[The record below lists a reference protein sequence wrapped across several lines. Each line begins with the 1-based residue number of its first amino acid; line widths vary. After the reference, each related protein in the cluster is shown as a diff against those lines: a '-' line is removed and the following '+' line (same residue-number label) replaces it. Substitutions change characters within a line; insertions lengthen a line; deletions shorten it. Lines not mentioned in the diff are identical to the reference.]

1 MSIMGSLNI
10 IQLKRPARMTPA
22 EQRRA
27 KLVTKL
33 TEQREMAQ
41 AAVEGRSYSAT
52 KRVWARDENGNRVR
66 VQREKRVTQWWFP
79 DGTTADALTMVVKYG
94 AKPIELAK
102 GKRALSVANLA
113 ALPEVIKVVT
123 QAVLAGEL
131 DDAIE
136 AVANPP
142 KLKLPGKQSSK
153 A

>member
-27 KLVTKL
+27 KLVAKL
-33 TEQREMAQ
+33 VEQQAMAQ

-52 KRVWARDENGNRVR
+52 KRAWARDENGNRVR

-79 DGTTADALTMVVKYG
+79 DGTTPDALTMVVKYG

-102 GKRALSVANLA
+102 GKRALSVPNLA

-123 QAVLAGEL
+123 QAVIGGEL
-131 DDAIE
+131 DAAIE

-142 KLKLPGKQSSK
+142 KLKLPAK
-153 A
+153 AG